1 MRIRLL
7 DLFAKIRNKARAS
20 ALLYRRLRKLPSQI
34 NQLSMALEEHRRET
48 RLFYEALA
56 LPSHTHWQGRPHMV
70 EGAPAA
76 SAFSRSSPCRQESFD
91 APYFAYW
98 AHTLQEPLR
107 YHRKLWEFVFIC
119 QALSERGLIRPEVRG
134 LGFGVGSEPL
144 SAFFA
149 SQGCEIIATDM
160 DASKAEAIGWSA
172 TNQHAIGKAALHKP
186 RLCPD
191 DVFDKNVS
199 FRTCDMNQ
207 VPNDLTDFDF
217 CWSACALEHL
227 GSIEKGLAFIERSI
241 DCLKPGGFAIH
252 TTEFNVSSNDETIDN
267 MGTVLFRQRDFR
279 ALAARLKAKG
289 HKVAPFDFD
298 TGDGPIDRFI
308 DVPPYRPQPH
318 LKMALS
324 GFSTTSY
331 GLIIQRGS

>member
-1 MRIRLL
+1 MRYALF
-7 DLFAKIRNKARAS
+7 DLFNKMQKSARAS
-20 ALLYRRLRKLPSQI
+20 ATLFRRLRKMPSQMD
-34 NQLSMALEEHRRET
+34 QLAAALDEHRRET
-48 RLFYEALA
+48 RLYYETLA
-56 LPSHTHWQGRPHMV
+56 LPSPALWQGRPPMV
-70 EGAPAA
+70 EGAPAK
-76 SAFSRSSPCRQESFD
+76 SAFPRSSPCRQESFD

-98 AHTLQEPLR
+98 ARTLHEPLR

-119 QALSERGLIRPEVRG
+119 QALWERDALKDGARG

-149 SQGCEIIATDM
+149 AQGCQIVATDM
-160 DASKAEAIGWSA
+160 DASEAEAIGWSA
-172 TNQHAIGKAALHKP
+172 TNQHAVGKEALRKP
-186 RLCPD
+186 KLCPD
-191 DVFDKNVS
+191 DVFERNVV

-207 VPNDLTDFDF
+207 VPADLAGFDF

-241 DCLKPGGFAIH
+241 ECLKPGGLAIH
-252 TTEFNVSSNDETIDN
+252 TTEFNTSSNNETIDN

-279 ALAARLKAKG
+279 ALAARLKEKG
-289 HKVAPFDFD
+289 HKVAAFDFEV
-298 TGDGPIDRFI
+298 GDGLIDRFI
-308 DVPPYRPQPH
+308 DVPPYRSQPH

-331 GLIIQRGS
+331 GIIIKRGA